1 MTKRSVVRRV
11 VFYEA
16 AGLVAVILLLWLDEI
31 LDIPHYL
38 MGAERTPINVAE
50 CALESG
56 FVLVFGLTVL
66 FATRQL
72 LARIGYLE
80 GTLSICGYCKKIRTP
95 DGWVQFETYI
105 DAHSEARFSHTI
117 CPECLEEHR
126 AELFD
131 E

>member
-38 MGAERTPINVAE
+38 MGAARTPINVAE

-56 FVLVFGLTVL
+56 FVLAFGLAVL
-66 FATRQL
+66 LATRQL

-95 DGWVQFETYI
+95 DGWVQFETYV

-126 AELFD
+126 AELFA